1 MSEPALPSRNILM
14 DEIRE
19 IALDV
24 ANYAGRYTGNETF
37 LGYNLREGSPLFP
50 EHEESIPPEGMVKI
64 VFEHWGLVSDRR
76 NYGTNESYP
85 DPETIDHRVMSCVV
99 SATALL
105 DYEKCSNGGYDPGDP
120 NGDFEVINWCD
131 DGVSD
136 GGVPNDVVEALCEF
150 LRNEREDYLYEEFE
164 EAFKKGELPEWDPR
178 ITKVVDD
185 VCRECVL
192 REEKYE
198 AMLAA
203 ETPEQRKLREG
214 RFSASLRMVSG
225 SWIGKEI
232 EDTLARIKF
241 YKELSDR
248 TEDPEERKCFQDQ
261 MDKMMEDEMVREAD
275 VAQSEMNNQEPK
287 KMNHEE
293 ETASSLPGHAHDA
306 TREKRYL

>member
-37 LGYNLREGSPLFP
+37 LGYNLREVCPLLP

-64 VFEHWGLVSDRR
+64 VFEHWTLVSDRM
-76 NYGTNESYP
+76 NYGAKKHYP
-85 DPETIDHRVMSCVV
+85 DPETLDHRVMSYVV
-99 SATALL
+99 SATDLL
-105 DYEKCSNGGYDPGDP
+105 DYEETLDGWYEPGDP
-120 NGDFEVINWCD
+120 YGDFELIDWCD
-131 DGVSD
+131 DRISD
-136 GGVPNDVVEALCEF
+136 GGVPDDVVEELCEF

-178 ITKVVDD
+178 IMKVVHD

-214 RFSASLRMVSG
+214 RFNASLRMVSG

-241 YKELSDR
+241 YKELRDR
-248 TEDPEERKCFQDQ
+248 TEDPEERKRVQDQ
-261 MDKMMEDEMVREAD
+261 MDKMMEDGMVSEAD
-275 VAQSEMNNQEPK
+275 VEQSEKNDQEK
-287 KMNHEE
+287 KDE
-293 ETASSLPGHAHDA
+293 S
-306 TREKRYL
+306 